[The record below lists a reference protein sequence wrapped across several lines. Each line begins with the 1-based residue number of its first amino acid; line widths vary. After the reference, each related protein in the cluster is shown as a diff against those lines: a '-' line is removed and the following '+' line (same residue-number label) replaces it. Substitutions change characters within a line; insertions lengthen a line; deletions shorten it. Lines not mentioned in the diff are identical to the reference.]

1 MGESGASRSLDDLV
15 ARGERENVEFK
26 EFLSP
31 GVHLS
36 RDRLETLACQMN
48 HRLLAGGGTA
58 LYVIGISDDGA
69 PADLD
74 PGRVRG
80 TLEVLEAV
88 AAEVGAR
95 VSAVELA
102 PVNGSRV
109 GLITIERTG
118 GELGGL
124 HGGEAGGEPVPPPG
138 EGPVHLL
145 IGTAGHVHHGKST
158 LVGTL
163 TTRHRDDGAG
173 RTRLYLDLLPHEVE
187 RLLSAE
193 LSYGLYGFR
202 GGRPIYLRD
211 PRDKRAKAAVV
222 ERAERLVSFLDT
234 VGHEPWLR
242 TTIRGIVG
250 QRLDYGLL
258 VVAADDGVTHITREH
273 LGVLLAMELPVL
285 VVVTKV
291 DRVPEK
297 RRGEVV
303 QEVADLLGRI
313 GRSARPVS
321 RLEEM
326 KDLLL
331 FPALLRTVVPV
342 FQASAVTLEGFD
354 LLDAVFRA
362 LPPRAVPGE
371 AKFQLYVDKVYSVA
385 GVGPVLSG
393 TVKQG
398 RVRAG
403 EVLRLGPREDGSFA
417 EVRVQSIEIHHYRVD
432 RARAG
437 DVVGIAVRGVRASE
451 VRRGMVLAS
460 EPPGPVRE
468 FEAEVTILN
477 HPTRIKQGYEPVVH
491 METICESARFTW
503 MERPYM
509 MAGQR
514 GRVRMEFKFR
524 PYAVTAG
531 QKFLFREGK
540 SKGVGKVVRAVK

>member
-1 MGESGASRSLDDLV
+1 MGRTGGSPLEDVL

-31 GVHLS
+31 GIHLS
-36 RDRLETLACQMN
+36 RDRKETLACQMN
-48 HRLLAGGGTA
+48 HRLLAGEGTA

-69 PADLD
+69 PAHLD
-74 PGRVRG
+74 PDRVRG

-95 VSAVELA
+95 VTSVELA

-109 GLITIERTG
+109 GLITIERVPEG
-118 GELGGL
+118 GSAPADGG
-124 HGGEAGGEPVPPPG
+124 GGRGAAPP
-138 EGPVHLL
+138 ESGPAHILV
-145 IGTAGHVHHGKST
+145 GTAGHVHHGKST

-193 LSYGLYGFR
+193 LSYGVYGFR
-202 GGRPIYLRD
+202 AGSPIYVRD
-211 PRDKRAKAAVV
+211 PRDKREKAAVV

-273 LGVLLAMELPVL
+273 LGILLAMELPVL
-285 VVVTKV
+285 IVATKV
-291 DRVPEK
+291 DRVSPG
-297 RRGEVV
+297 RRAEVLR
-303 QEVADLLGRI
+303 EVDDLLARI
-313 GRSARPVS
+313 GRVARPVS
-321 RLEEM
+321 RLAEM
-326 KDLLL
+326 EDLLRS
-331 FPALLRTVVPV
+331 PALLRTVFPV
-342 FQASAVTLEGFD
+342 LQASAVTLEGFD
-354 LLDAVFRA
+354 LLDEVFRA
-362 LPPRAVPGE
+362 LPPRAAPEEVP
-371 AKFQLYVDKVYSVA
+371 FQLFVDKVYSVA

-398 RVRAG
+398 RVRPG
-403 EVLRLGPREDGSFA
+403 DLLRLGPREDSSFA
-417 EVRVQSIEIHHYRVD
+417 EVRVQSIEVHHYRVD

-437 DVVGIAVRGVRASE
+437 DVVGVAVRGVRAGE
-451 VRRGMVLAS
+451 VRRGMLLAS
-460 EPPGPVRE
+460 QPPRPVRE

-477 HPTRIKQGYEPVVH
+477 HPTRIKRGYEPVVH
-491 METICESARFTW
+491 METVCETARFTW

-514 GRVRMEFKFR
+514 GRVRMAFKFR
-524 PYAVTAG
+524 PYAVAPG
-531 QKFLFREGK
+531 MRFLFREGK
-540 SKGVGKVVRAVK
+540 SKGVGLVVRAVN